1 MKNWNIQNR
10 ILFLAL
16 LPGIIVSLVLGTF
29 FITERARDLGDLLE
43 QRTLAMAKQLAPTC
57 EYGVMTGSVGILQ
70 NIANNMLEE
79 IDVRAVTLYNQ
90 DMQTLAHAGPRMLT
104 ERFGSAELKADQ
116 LQLMRTDGS
125 LRARA
130 PIFSQNLI
138 IADQLSEQFYAQK
151 NGQQQLLGWAEV
163 ELSGANTKLNQYQ
176 HIASSLSIIVSVLIL
191 CTVLALRISKQ
202 VSQPM
207 GVIVDAIDD
216 MKDGKLETR
225 VHIENGG
232 EFQALAS
239 GINAM
244 ASALQRANTE
254 HQQNLEQ
261 ATHDLQ
267 ETLDELEIRN
277 RELTL
282 GRKEAIE
289 ASRMKSEFLANVSHE
304 IRTPLNG
311 ILGFSEL
318 LGRTQVS
325 ERQNDYLQ
333 TIRKSSDDLLNIIND
348 ILDLSKID
356 AGKLIIE
363 HTPFNLRDVIE
374 DALQVLAP
382 EAVGKRLELNQ
393 IIESNVPLAVCG
405 DPLRLKQ
412 VITNL
417 VNNAIKFTEYGS
429 VTVKT
434 SLISQKDHRASLQF
448 EIRDTGLGLSP
459 EKQEKLFQA
468 FSQAD
473 ASVARQFGGTGLG
486 LIISKA
492 LVEAMH
498 GDIRVESREGFGS
511 SFFFNIDI
519 QIDQDS
525 TTNNL
530 APLDISIAVID
541 PKQAATTDLL
551 TLLTSW
557 QVDHHYYPTIPQVVD
572 RINSGEKYDLIL
584 CAIDHEKLDD
594 DALALLN
601 ALKDTQVPVVALVN
615 SVSHEDLDMLK
626 KLGANEA
633 LSRPVTQR
641 KLHAALSELVA
652 DESQILTLTDPAEE
666 HSPGRVPPCILAVDD
681 NHANLKLVVTLLR
694 EMGIQVYSA
703 MTGSEAIA
711 QIDQH
716 PIEMVFMDIQMPNMS
731 GTEATEHIRRMPGK
745 AALPIIAL
753 TAHAMADEKQALLK
767 SGMNDYQTKPITQ
780 EQLAKCVERW
790 TGYRA
795 PINTLIRVVKHER
808 SREIASEKSIC
819 REIFNA
825 DMALHHANNNI
836 ELAVDM
842 FQMLLD
848 SLDNE
853 RANIVAYWE
862 EEALDELLEAV
873 HRMHG
878 ATRYCG
884 TPCLRLELE
893 TFESA
898 LKANEFAKLPEQM
911 RRLVTELDK
920 LQEWVEANDWS
931 ELLRNHT
938 TINANA

>member
-434 SLISQKDHRASLQF
+434 SLISQKNRKNYSKPSHKRMPASL
-448 EIRDTGLGLSP
+448 
-459 EKQEKLFQA
+459 A
-468 FSQAD
+468 
-473 ASVARQFGGTGLG
+473 
-486 LIISKA
+486 
-492 LVEAMH
+492 
-498 GDIRVESREGFGS
+498 
-511 SFFFNIDI
+511 
-519 QIDQDS
+519 
-525 TTNNL
+525 NL
-530 APLDISIAVID
+530 AV
-541 PKQAATTDLL
+541 
-551 TLLTSW
+551 
-557 QVDHHYYPTIPQVVD
+557 
-572 RINSGEKYDLIL
+572 
-584 CAIDHEKLDD
+584 
-594 DALALLN
+594 
-601 ALKDTQVPVVALVN
+601 
-615 SVSHEDLDMLK
+615 
-626 KLGANEA
+626 
-633 LSRPVTQR
+633 
-641 KLHAALSELVA
+641 
-652 DESQILTLTDPAEE
+652 
-666 HSPGRVPPCILAVDD
+666 
-681 NHANLKLVVTLLR
+681 
-694 EMGIQVYSA
+694 
-703 MTGSEAIA
+703 
-711 QIDQH
+711 
-716 PIEMVFMDIQMPNMS
+716 
-731 GTEATEHIRRMPGK
+731 
-745 AALPIIAL
+745 
-753 TAHAMADEKQALLK
+753 
-767 SGMNDYQTKPITQ
+767 
-780 EQLAKCVERW
+780 
-790 TGYRA
+790 RA
-795 PINTLIRVVKHER
+795 
-808 SREIASEKSIC
+808 
-819 REIFNA
+819 
-825 DMALHHANNNI
+825 
-836 ELAVDM
+836 
-842 FQMLLD
+842 
-848 SLDNE
+848 
-853 RANIVAYWE
+853 
-862 EEALDELLEAV
+862 
-873 HRMHG
+873 
-878 ATRYCG
+878 
-884 TPCLRLELE
+884 
-893 TFESA
+893 
-898 LKANEFAKLPEQM
+898 
-911 RRLVTELDK
+911 
-920 LQEWVEANDWS
+920 
-931 ELLRNHT
+931 
-938 TINANA
+938 